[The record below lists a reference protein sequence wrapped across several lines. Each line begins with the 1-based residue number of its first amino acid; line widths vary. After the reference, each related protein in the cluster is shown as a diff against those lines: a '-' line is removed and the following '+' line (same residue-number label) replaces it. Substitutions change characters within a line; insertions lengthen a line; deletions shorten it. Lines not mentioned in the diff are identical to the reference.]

1 MPTSPPAELGISA
14 FMDLFRQR
22 IKDNNFYGTNRGKY
36 AKNRRMAESNVST
49 ADVYSVEAIRQ
60 VISNCLG
67 PDRVPAKFRI
77 VTDTTDFFR
86 VDYNDVAVLNGVP
99 YLIRRCEREGRFGLD
114 DEPKYWVKRAIDL
127 RDGSTKIIK
136 LVFYEHLS
144 ARVGDIV
151 FECVRSPQK
160 EAVILDLVRGHKYF
174 MQGFAVRDAANNII
188 RVLDY
193 ITGRRLDDHIYKLY
207 TTHEEYYY
215 TQVPELLKNYIDLIG
230 AIQFLHSHGYKH
242 GDIRRD
248 HILKEAETGI
258 YKWID
263 FDYDYLHE
271 SNMFGYDIFGLGN
284 ILIYIVGGK
293 DITTQLL
300 NSEDPATLE
309 RLNQDDM
316 NIIFNNRLA
325 NLRKVYPYINEALN
339 TVLLHFAN
347 GANIFYD
354 TTGQLLDDLREIII
368 N

>member
-1 MPTSPPAELGISA
+1 MEPVNDAGYTEH
-14 FMDLFRQR
+14 
-22 IKDNNFYGTNRGKY
+22 
-36 AKNRRMAESNVST
+36 
-49 ADVYSVEAIRQ
+49 SVDAIRK
-60 VISNCLG
+60 VISDCLG
-67 PDRVPAKFRI
+67 PKRVPARFKI

-86 VDYNDVAVLNGVP
+86 VDYNDVAVLEGVP
-99 YLIRRCEREGRFGLD
+99 YLIRNCEREGRFGLD

-127 RDGSTKIIK
+127 RDGSVKIMK

-160 EAVILDLVRGHKYF
+160 EAVILDIVQGHKHF
-174 MQGFAVRDAANNII
+174 MQGFGVRDTAGNII

-193 ITGRRLDDHIYKLY
+193 ISGRRLDDHIFKLY
-207 TTHEEYYY
+207 TNHEEYYFTY
-215 TQVPELLKNYIDLIG
+215 MPPLLKSYIELIE
-230 AIQFLHSHGYKH
+230 AIQFLHNHGYKH

-248 HILKEAETGI
+248 HILKEHETGI

-271 SNMFGYDIFGLGN
+271 SNMFGYDLFGLGN
-284 ILIYIVGGK
+284 ILIYIIGGH

-300 NSEDPATLE
+300 ASRNPALLE
-309 RLNQDDM
+309 QMVQDDM
-316 NIIFNNRLA
+316 NIIFNNRIA
-325 NLRKVYPYINEALN
+325 NLQKIYPYINDSLN
-339 TVLLHFAN
+339 NILLHFSN

-354 TTGQLLDDLREIII
+354 NTEQLLDDLHEITI